1 MCFFN
6 HYFLKFFDNIQ
17 SIQSHLNIRR
27 VLSVTMKLILVCFF
41 FIFVK
46 CWTQGL
52 TQTMG
57 LRAEEFYLDYN
68 AKIINFTKFS
78 NFTTFKLSKLF
89 NYQKTTEI
97 VFCNSKLNP
106 EEISKLNAL
115 QELTNI
121 QLDRNNMCCEFDFN
135 YIIECQQLKSLYLDN
150 NKFRYIRN
158 SSPDGEM
165 FFNLHTIDLS
175 VNNIEAISVLTFQN
189 MPYLTFISLAYNKLT
204 KIDNYLITRPN
215 VLPFIEV
222 IRVDGNFFEC
232 DEIKSMLRYGDREN
246 VSISWLPPYSHVP
259 YCLNEFTTAWCFTTD
274 SLCCID
280 PEKQINKTKI
290 DSEKE
295 VNKTTIDQVNET
307 TMDPEKQ
314 ISKNI
319 VNTKLQVRSV
329 LTPNPSVSN
338 DIGQEKK
345 LENVIWVVNIMII
358 LLICLIVLTIFFI
371 IHIMY
376 KPVDHATTRITNRS
390 LLKLVD

>member
-259 YCLNEFTTAWCFTTD
+259 YCLDEFITACCFTTD

-280 PEKQINKTKI
+280 PEKQINKT
-290 DSEKE
+290 
-295 VNKTTIDQVNET
+295 
-307 TMDPEKQ
+307 
-314 ISKNI
+314 
-319 VNTKLQVRSV
+319 TKLQVRSI
-329 LTPNPSVSN
+329 LTPNPPVSN
-338 DIGQEKK
+338 NIREEKK